1 MTILKNSDRA
11 EVLRRV
17 TEAAFAPRFAAVA
30 ERIGGIYRA
39 RLVAEHPRFLELMAD
54 EGSRRYVSVVSAPN
68 PLYLHDGSRR
78 ALCAPRS
85 GTYGKLL
92 PLPTRAYPDREH
104 YAALKPDDVVVPT
117 SVDFATIEDAG
128 VTLDYHA
135 VWSDYHAAVEKLS
148 ALLYSYAT
156 REKFVT
162 EFPEYERFLPPVEQ
176 KAKLPAVIVADVRAG
191 LSALGIP
198 AEAS

>member
-39 RLVAEHPRFLELMAD
+39 RLAAEHPRFLELMAD
-54 EGSRRYVSVVSAPN
+54 EGSRQYVSVVSAPS
-68 PLYLHDGSRR
+68 PRYLHEGSRR
-78 ALCAPRS
+78 ALCSPRVS
-85 GTYGKLL
+85 AYGKLL
-92 PLPTRAYPDREH
+92 PTPTRSYPERDE
-104 YAALKPDDVVVPT
+104 YAPLKPDDVVVPT
-117 SVDFATIEDAG
+117 TTDFAEITDPDVIA
-128 VTLDYHA
+128 DYLT
-135 VWSDYHAAVEKLS
+135 VWGDYRSAVERLS
-148 ALLYSYAT
+148 ALLYSYST
-156 REKFVT
+156 RERFVA
-162 EFPEYERFLPPVEQ
+162 EFPEYERFLPPVEE

-198 AEAS
+198 AEVR